1 MEIAMKRIYGA
12 KERLREHI
20 VAARSP
26 LSPVYLPGGYKKGNE
41 LPGHDAGWQPF
52 CGVWGG
58 TADAHV
64 WFRVAF
70 TVPDCAETRRFELTV
85 STDRGGGD
93 ATNPQFL
100 LYEDGRVVQG
110 LDVNHRSA
118 VFAPGAHEVII
129 YAYTGTDVDKPLA
142 LTCELA
148 EIDLPT
154 RALYYDL
161 SVPFDIAEY
170 SDTESET
177 YAELL
182 NGMNEAVDM
191 LDFRRPYTP
200 AYYDGL
206 RRMSERLSALYG
218 RRGGQ
223 TVSCIGHSHID
234 CAWLWTLAQT
244 KEKAQ
249 RTFSTALRLMDRYPE
264 YIFMASQP
272 LLYKFVKEEAPDVY
286 EDVKRRVRE
295 GRWEPEGAMWV
306 EADCNLISGESMVR
320 QIMFGK
326 RFFRDEFGTESAVL
340 WLPDV
345 FGYSAA
351 MPQILKKSGVDTFVT
366 SKISWNDTDRMP
378 HDAFEWKGIDGTG
391 VFTYFLTAQD
401 KRRGQ
406 PTVQYTTYVGH
417 ATPRQIAG
425 TRERFTD
432 KALCDGAILTYGYG
446 DGGGG
451 PTEDDLETL
460 RRTRRGALG
469 CPATVNEKAGD
480 FLARVKREATA
491 AGLPVWSG
499 ELYLE
504 YHRGTY
510 TSAAANKRGNRRA
523 EFGLMYAELLS
534 AAAWLLRGDGYPAA
548 ALDAVWERTLT
559 NQFHDILPGSSIR
572 QVYEDCAADYARIE
586 AELAEIV
593 SPRETAVADTFP
605 AGTVVAFNPH
615 SFTASG
621 IVEADGTVY
630 YAADVPPKGYRALA
644 PAGDA
649 GAVRIGDRQ
658 LENDFFRLTFDDG
671 WALKSV
677 FDKRAGRELLREGS
691 RGNALVVYDDGYNAE
706 YDAWEIKPY
715 AKRVG
720 WTMDDVSA
728 EPFDDGERAGFVVR
742 RRYLTSGFVQ
752 RVTLYRHTDR
762 IDFVTE
768 ADWREPHSLVKA
780 EFDFDINTDK
790 ATFDIQFGCI
800 ERPTHR
806 NTSWDE
812 ARFEVC
818 SHKYVDLSEG
828 GYGAALLND
837 CKYGSDVLGS
847 KVGLTLI
854 KTATYPNPVSDIGRH
869 TFTYSLYPHAGDF
882 RHSDTVRQAYLV
894 NAPLRARVSHGAG
907 KGKAPAPYSFIGC
920 ETPGVFVETVKRS
933 EDGKAV
939 IARVYETFNARRT
952 VRLTTGFDFS
962 SAHVCDLTEKETGR
976 PETEARAVTFEIRP
990 FEIVTLKFVP

>member
-12 KERLREHI
+12 QERLKEHI
-20 VAARSP
+20 TAAET
-26 LSPVYLPGGYKKGNE
+26 LLTPVCLPGGYKKGNE
-41 LPGHDAGWQPF
+41 LPGPDADWQPF
-52 CGVWGG
+52 AGTWGG
-58 TADAHV
+58 AADAHV
-64 WFRVAF
+64 WFKVAF
-70 TVPDCAETRRFELTV
+70 TVPDHADTRRFELTV
-85 STDRGGGD
+85 STERGGWD
-93 ATNPQFL
+93 AVNPQVL
-100 LYEDGRVVQG
+100 LYEGGRVVQG

-118 VFAPGAHEVII
+118 VFAPGAHEVVI

-142 LTCELA
+142 LTCALTET
-148 EIDLPT
+148 DLPT
-154 RALYYDL
+154 RSLYYDL
-161 SVPFDIAEY
+161 AVPFDIAGYEETD
-170 SDTESET
+170 SDT
-177 YAELL
+177 YARLMTA
-182 NGMNEAVDM
+182 MNEAVDK
-191 LDFRRPYTP
+191 LDFRRPYSP

-206 RRMSERLSALYG
+206 YTAAARLAAGVYG
-218 RRGGQ
+218 QSGGQ
-223 TVSCIGHSHID
+223 TVSCVGHSHID
-234 CAWLWTLAQT
+234 CAWLWTFAQT

-264 YIFMASQP
+264 YVFMESQP

-286 EDVKRRVRE
+286 EEVKRRVRE

-306 EADCNLISGESMVR
+306 EADCNLTSGESLVR

-326 RFFRDEFGTESAVL
+326 RFFREEFGVESRIL

-391 VFTYFLTAQD
+391 IFTCFLTAQD

-406 PTVQYTTYVGH
+406 PTVQHTSYVGH
-417 ATPRQIAG
+417 ATPRMIAG
-425 TRERFTD
+425 ARGRVTD
-432 KALCDGAILTYGYG
+432 KALFDGAFLTYGYG

-451 PTEDDLETL
+451 STEEDLEML
-460 RRTRRGALG
+460 RRMNRGALG
-469 CPATVNEKAGD
+469 CPKTVCEKAGD
-480 FLARVKREATA
+480 YLKRIKREATT

-523 EFGLMYAELLS
+523 EFGLMYAELVS
-534 AAAWLLRGDGYPAA
+534 AAAWLRGADYPAA

-559 NQFHDILPGSSIR
+559 NQFHDVLPGSSIR
-572 QVYEDCAADYARIE
+572 QVYEECAADYARIE
-586 AELAEIV
+586 ADLDAIV
-593 SPRETAVADTFP
+593 SPREAAVADTFP
-605 AGTVVAFNPH
+605 AGAVVAFNPH

-621 IVEADGTVY
+621 VVEADGKVY
-630 YAADVPPKGYRALA
+630 YAADVPPKGYKAVEPAA
-644 PAGDA
+644 PAG
-649 GAVRIGDRQ
+649 AVHIGDKQ
-658 LENDFFRLTFDDG
+658 LENDFFRLTFGDD
-671 WALKSV
+671 WALTSV
-677 FDKRAGRELLREGS
+677 FDKRAGRELLKRGT

-715 AKRVG
+715 TKRVG
-720 WTMDDVSA
+720 WAMDVLSA
-728 EPFDDGERAGFVVR
+728 EPFDDGERAGFTVK
-742 RRYLTSGFVQ
+742 RRYLTSEFTQ
-752 RVTLYRHTDR
+752 RVTLYRHIDR

-768 ADWREPHSLVKA
+768 ADWREPHSLIKA
-780 EFDFDINTDK
+780 EFDFDLNTDR

-828 GYGAALLND
+828 GYGAALLKD

-847 KVGLTLI
+847 KIGLTLI

-894 NAPLRARVSHGAG
+894 SAPLRARASQGRKKAE
-907 KGKAPAPYSFIGC
+907 APAPYSFIGC

-939 IARVYETFNARRT
+939 VARVYETFNARRT

-962 SAHVCDLTEKETGR
+962 EAYICDLTEKETGR
-976 PETEARAVTFEIRP
+976 PERADGGVTFEIRP